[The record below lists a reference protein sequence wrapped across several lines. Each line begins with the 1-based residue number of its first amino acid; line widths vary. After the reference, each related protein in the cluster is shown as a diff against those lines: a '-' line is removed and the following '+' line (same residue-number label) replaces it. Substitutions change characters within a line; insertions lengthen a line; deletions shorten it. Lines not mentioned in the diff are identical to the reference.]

1 MTAKQLSSATQAALR
16 ERVKELTCLY
26 GIAQIAA
33 KPQASLEEVLQGIVG
48 LLPPAWQYP
57 EISFARIVLDGRS
70 YVTPG
75 FRRCRRRQAAD
86 IVVHGRRRGAVEVV
100 YAEERPGLDEGPF
113 LKEERNLID
122 SVAGQV
128 ALIIERKEAEE
139 ERSRLEGQLRHADRL
154 ATIGLLAAGVAHE
167 LNEPLGNILGFAQ
180 LAKKCRGLPK
190 SAKKD
195 LGKIES
201 ASLQARD
208 IIRKLLIFARQ
219 MPPQKT
225 RVDLHH
231 VVEETLDFLQG
242 RFAEMG
248 ITVECRL
255 PAALP
260 AIPADPGQLSQ
271 VLVNLIVN
279 ALQAMPKGGK
289 LTIGARATHR
299 NVSLTVEDTGT
310 GMSQEVLDQIFV
322 PFFTTKDVGEG
333 TGLGLPVVHGIVSA
347 HGGTIHVESKVGSG
361 TRFEIRLPIH
371 GQGKTEGNG

>member
-1 MTAKQLSSATQAALR
+1 MTAKRLSSATQAALR

-33 KPQASLEEVLQGIVG
+33 NPHVSLEEILRGIVG

-57 EISFARIVLDGRS
+57 EVSFARIVLDGRS
-70 YVTPG
+70 YATPG
-75 FRRCRRRQAAD
+75 FRRFRRRQAAD
-86 IVVHGRRRGAVEVV
+86 IVVKGHPRGVVEVV

-139 ERSRLEGQLRHADRL
+139 DRSRLEGQLRHADRL

-190 SAKKD
+190 SAKED
-195 LGKIES
+195 LEKIES
-201 ASLQARD
+201 ASLHARD

-219 MPPQKT
+219 MPPQKMQ
-225 RVDLHH
+225 VDVHH
-231 VVEETLDFLQG
+231 VVEGTLDFLQG
-242 RFAEMG
+242 RFAETG
-248 ITVECRL
+248 IEVECQL
-255 PAALP
+255 PADLP
-260 AIPADPGQLSQ
+260 AVTADPGQLSQ
-271 VLVNLIVN
+271 VLMNLAVN
-279 ALQAMPKGGK
+279 ALQAMPKGGT
-289 LTIGARATHR
+289 LTIRARATHR
-299 NVSLTVEDTGT
+299 YLSLSLEDTGI
-310 GMSQEVLDQIFV
+310 GMCQDVLDQIFV

-333 TGLGLPVVHGIVSA
+333 TGLGLPVVHGIVHA
-347 HGGTIHVESKVGSG
+347 HGGTIRVESKVGRG
-361 TRFEIRLPIH
+361 TRFEIRLPVERH
-371 GQGKTEGNG
+371 SKAEETG